1 MHAYVIFKDLAIIL
15 FCAEI
20 FALLAKK
27 CKAPQVV
34 GQIIAGLVIGNA
46 VLGLV
51 DQSDF
56 LNQMAEIGVVL
67 LMFSAG
73 LETDLK
79 ELISTGPL
87 ALLIACVGVFVPLAG
102 GFVLYAFFVYG
113 GIPEVGS
120 NEFYRALFI
129 GTIMTATSVTITVQ
143 TLRELGRL
151 KGRIGTLILSAA
163 IIDDVI
169 GIVVLTFVTSL
180 AGGSEGAENGGVGKV
195 LINILLFFVVTVIVG
210 ILVYKLFKF
219 LDNRYPHRRRIPIL
233 SLAFALVLSFCAEA
247 LFGIADI
254 TGAYAAGIILSSL
267 KDSSYIERKMDI
279 SSYMIFGP
287 IFFVNIGLK
296 TDFSDMTS
304 DLLLFSVLFVLVAL
318 LTKVIGCGL
327 IARVCKNNTRDAL
340 KIGVGM
346 MTRGEV
352 ALIVASKGLSAGLM
366 DQKYFASVILL
377 IICSSVATPII
388 MKLLYKG
395 EKAEEEKPAAK
406 PEKAKA

>member
-15 FCAEI
+15 FSAEI

-46 VLGLV
+46 ILGFV
-51 DQSDF
+51 NQSEF

-87 ALLIACVGVFVPLAG
+87 ALLVACVGVFVPLAG
-102 GFVLYAFFVYG
+102 GFVLYSFFVFG
-113 GIPEVGS
+113 MIPEVGS
-120 NEFYRALFI
+120 QEFYEALFI

-143 TLRELGRL
+143 TLRELGHL
-151 KGRIGTLILSAA
+151 KGKIGTLILSAA

-180 AGGSEGAENGGVGKV
+180 AGGSEGSSDGSVGKV
-195 LINILLFFVVTVIVG
+195 LLNILLFFVVTVIVG

-296 TDFSDMTS
+296 TDFSDMTA
-304 DLLLFSVLFVLVAL
+304 DLLMFSVLFVLVAL

-327 IARVCKNNTRDAL
+327 TARLCKHSTKDSL
-340 KIGVGM
+340 KVGVGM

-352 ALIVASKGLSAGLM
+352 ALIVASKGLTAGLM

-377 IICSSVATPII
+377 IICSSVVTPII
-388 MKLLYKG
+388 MKLLYRG
-395 EKAEEEKPAAK
+395 EKAETDT

>member
-1 MHAYVIFKDLAIIL
+1 M
-15 FCAEI
+15 
-20 FALLAKK
+20 
-27 CKAPQVV
+27 
-34 GQIIAGLVIGNA
+34 
-46 VLGLV
+46 
-51 DQSDF
+51 
-56 LNQMAEIGVVL
+56 
-67 LMFSAG
+67 
-73 LETDLK
+73 
-79 ELISTGPL
+79 
-87 ALLIACVGVFVPLAG
+87 
-102 GFVLYAFFVYG
+102 
-113 GIPEVGS
+113 
-120 NEFYRALFI
+120 
-129 GTIMTATSVTITVQ
+129 
-143 TLRELGRL
+143 
-151 KGRIGTLILSAA
+151 
-163 IIDDVI
+163 
-169 GIVVLTFVTSL
+169 
-180 AGGSEGAENGGVGKV
+180 
-195 LINILLFFVVTVIVG
+195 LINILLFFVVTIIVG

-296 TDFSDMTS
+296 TDFSDMTA

-327 IARVCKNNTRDAL
+327 TAKLCKHNLRDSL
-340 KIGVGM
+340 KVGVGM

-377 IICSSVATPII
+377 IICSSVITPIV
-388 MKLLYKG
+388 MKLLYRG
-395 EKAEEEKPAAK
+395 EKAETDI
-406 PEKAKA
+406 PEKVKA